1 MLDIGWSELILIGV
15 VALIVIGPKDL
26 PDMFRQLGRF
36 TAKLR
41 SMARDFSRAMEQAA
55 NESGVK
61 DVAKDLKSVTSPQSL
76 GLNAM
81 KDAAAKFEK
90 WDPLKNAATPTKAP
104 AAVATAAAAQV
115 GPETQ
120 ALLDKQAARQA
131 IVAESTERLRALNGA
146 ARAAPAVATVAPAVT
161 AASNEAASNPAAS
174 NPAAS
179 SPVASNPVPE
189 PAAKPKSRA
198 KTAKV
203 DDPAPSPPAKPKR
216 KTRKADEA

>member
-1 MLDIGWSELILIGV
+1 MFDIGWSELILIGV

-36 TAKLR
+36 TAKFR

-61 DVAKDLKSVTSPQSL
+61 DVAKDLKSVTLPQSL
-76 GLNAM
+76 GINAM

-104 AAVATAAAAQV
+104 STVAAAVPVTAAALAPV

-120 ALLDKQAARQA
+120 ALRDKQAARQA
-131 IVAESTERLRALNGA
+131 IVAESTERLRALN
-146 ARAAPAVATVAPAVT
+146 APKLAPPVVPAAVADA
-161 AASNEAASNPAAS
+161 N
-174 NPAAS
+174 
-179 SPVASNPVPE
+179 PE
-189 PAAKPKSRA
+189 PAAEPA
-198 KTAKV
+198 TA
-203 DDPAPSPPAKPKR
+203 AAKPKAKR
-216 KTRKADEA
+216 KSKKADEA

>member
-36 TAKLR
+36 TAKMR

-104 AAVATAAAAQV
+104 SPVASAAPVVTTAPV

-120 ALLDKQAARQA
+120 ALLDRQAERQA

-146 ARAAPAVATVAPAVT
+146 GRAAPAASPVPAAPLPT
-161 AASNEAASNPAAS
+161 AAATQPADAAP
-174 NPAAS
+174 
-179 SPVASNPVPE
+179 
-189 PAAKPKSRA
+189 AKPKSRA
-198 KTAKV
+198 K
-203 DDPAPSPPAKPKR
+203 PAKPAEPAAVEKPKAKR
-216 KTRKADEA
+216 KPKKADEA

>member
-15 VALIVIGPKDL
+15 VALIVIGPQDL

-36 TAKLR
+36 TAKMR
-41 SMARDFSRAMEQAA
+41 SMAREFSKAMEQAA
-55 NESGVK
+55 TESGVK
-61 DVAKDLKSVTSPQSL
+61 DVAKDLKSVTSPQAL

-104 AAVATAAAAQV
+104 LQAAASTVTGSTVTTPIVTAAAKAPV

-131 IVAESTERLRALNGA
+131 IVAESTERLRALNGSKP
-146 ARAAPAVATVAPAVT
+146 AAPAST
-161 AASNEAASNPAAS
+161 AAPDA
-174 NPAAS
+174 
-179 SPVASNPVPE
+179 
-189 PAAKPKSRA
+189 
-198 KTAKV
+198 
-203 DDPAPSPPAKPKR
+203 PAKPKARTKAAKPADTAPADAAVKPAPKTAAKR
-216 KTRKADEA
+216 KTKKADEA

>member
-55 NESGVK
+55 SESGVK
-61 DVAKDLKSVTSPQSL
+61 DVAKDLRAITTPQSL

-104 AAVATAAAAQV
+104 LPAAAATPTTAATNTI
-115 GPETQ
+115 GPQTQ

-131 IVAESTERLRALNGA
+131 IVAESTERLRAVNAGGPA
-146 ARAAPAVATVAPAVT
+146 SPVIPASPVMPAPADPPATPKPRAK
-161 AASNEAASNPAAS
+161 AAKRSAAADSTSAG
-174 NPAAS
+174 
-179 SPVASNPVPE
+179 E
-189 PAAKPKSRA
+189 PAPKSA
-198 KTAKV
+198 T
-203 DDPAPSPPAKPKR
+203 KR
-216 KTRKADEA
+216 KAKKADEA